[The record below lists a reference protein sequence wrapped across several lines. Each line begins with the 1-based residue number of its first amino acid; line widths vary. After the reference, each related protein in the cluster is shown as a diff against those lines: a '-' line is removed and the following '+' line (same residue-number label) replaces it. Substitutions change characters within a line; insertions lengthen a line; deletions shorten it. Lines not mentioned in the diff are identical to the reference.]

1 MAPQKCLYQ
10 VYPVVQ
16 VPAAIAEQRADPV
29 RPKPQSHVQVEV
41 QGRPLHAVTHL
52 LFPKKLQMMVLSLD
66 SILVATS
73 PLPFSA
79 A

>member
-29 RPKPQSHVQVEV
+29 RPKPQFHVQAEV
-41 QGRPLHAVTHL
+41 QG
-52 LFPKKLQMMVLSLD
+52 
-66 SILVATS
+66 
-73 PLPFSA
+73 
-79 A
+79 